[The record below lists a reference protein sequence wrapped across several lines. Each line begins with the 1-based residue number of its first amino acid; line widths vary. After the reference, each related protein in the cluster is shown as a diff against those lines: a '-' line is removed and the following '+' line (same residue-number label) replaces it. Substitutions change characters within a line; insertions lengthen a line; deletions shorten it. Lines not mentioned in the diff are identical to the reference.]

1 MFSDPTEFKPS
12 RWHGHMADNDVT
24 MFGIG
29 PRTCIGRKF
38 SQVEAV
44 TFLALFLRDWKV
56 DIVLQPNETRDQYWE
71 RVMENAGMIGL
82 AFGVSSYSLK
92 LSKRI

>member
-1 MFSDPTEFKPS
+1 
-12 RWHGHMADNDVT
+12 MADSDVT

-56 DIVLQPNETRDQYWE
+56 DIVLQPDETRGQYWE
-71 RVMENAGMIGL
+71 RVMESAGMIGL
-82 AFGVSSYSLK
+82 AFGVNPYSLK
-92 LSKRI
+92 LTKRI